1 MTLQGG
7 TRGVAFLHS
16 PLLAVSGLVS
26 PNLMHGVDWL
36 PTFMAAIGRPA
47 TEVGE
52 AGRDGVSQ
60 WEALQDPALP
70 QPREEVV
77 VNIKEKPFMAA
88 LRLGDYKIIW
98 GSRTEKDIWFPAKE
112 EPINRHVC
120 EEILRNRPKVNRSRS
135 ILAPRDV
142 ETMDVWKLDVSEDVE
157 YEAEYDKLEELQQGD
172 LQAGGLDLLTELA
185 ESLRERIGKNANRK
199 GGGGG
204 GGGGGG
210 NKKNKKKN
218 KKNYWK
224 NSFLIP
230 NENNVKIRTWG
241 NIMLFNVAE
250 DPEERDDLSQS
261 EPEVVERLKGRAI
274 EHFYHL
280 QPRHVPEDNTAG
292 DPVHW
297 GGYYGPGWCDIYNV
311 GE

>member
-1 MTLQGG
+1 M
-7 TRGVAFLHS
+7 AFLHS

-26 PNLMHGVDWL
+26 SNLMHGVDWL
-36 PTFMAAIGRPA
+36 PTFMAAIGRSA
-47 TEVGE
+47 SEVGE

-60 WEALQDPALP
+60 WEAVQDPALP

-112 EPINRHVC
+112 EPVNRLVC

-142 ETMDVWKLDVSEDVE
+142 QTMDVWKLDVSEDVE

-199 GGGGG
+199 GGGGR
-204 GGGGGG
+204 
-210 NKKNKKKN
+210 
-218 KKNYWK
+218 W
-224 NSFLIP
+224 
-230 NENNVKIRTWG
+230 TT
-241 NIMLFNVAE
+241 
-250 DPEERDDLSQS
+250 S
-261 EPEVVERLKGRAI
+261 EMTCLDRRCR
-274 EHFYHL
+274 F
-280 QPRHVPEDNTAG
+280 
-292 DPVHW
+292 
-297 GGYYGPGWCDIYNV
+297 
-311 GE
+311 

>member
-1 MTLQGG
+1 M
-7 TRGVAFLHS
+7 RGLHS
-16 PLLAVSGLVS
+16 VQ
-26 PNLMHGVDWL
+26 VD
-36 PTFMAAIGRPA
+36 
-47 TEVGE
+47 E

-60 WEALQDPALP
+60 WEAVQDSSLP

-88 LRLGDYKIIW
+88 LRLGDYKMIW

-112 EPINRHVC
+112 EPINQFHC

-142 ETMDVWKLDVSEDVE
+142 QTMDVLKLDVDEDME
-157 YEAEYDKLEELQQGD
+157 YEADYDKLEELQQGD
-172 LQAGGLDLLTELA
+172 LQAAGLDLLTGLA
-185 ESLRERIGKNANRK
+185 ESLRERIGKDAKRK
-199 GGGGG
+199 G

-210 NKKNKKKN
+210 NKKNKKN

-224 NSFLIP
+224 KSFVIP

-250 DPEERDDLSQS
+250 DPEERVDLSQA
-261 EPEVVERLKGRAI
+261 EPEIVERLKGRAI

-280 QPRHVPEDNTAG
+280 QPRHVPEDDVAG
-292 DPVHW
+292 DPVNW

-311 GE
+311 GQ